1 MNVVENQRDSPLLDQ
16 GLDLIRSSGTDACV
30 LISIPASSQAET
42 VARRIHA
49 VSPSPRGRF
58 VPVDCAA
65 SPPALEEELFGRIDG
80 RYAPTACT
88 LFLKEVGRLSLDHQH
103 RLLATLID
111 ATLAS
116 WPARMRARVIASTS
130 ESLLDR
136 VIHGTFDDRLFYRLN
151 VIHLD
156 LRPRN

>member
-1 MNVVENQRDSPLLDQ
+1 MNVVENQRDSPLLAQ
-16 GLDLIRSSGTDACV
+16 GLDLIRTSGTDACV
-30 LISIPASSQAET
+30 LISMGVSSQAET

-58 VPVDCAA
+58 VPIDCAA
-65 SPPALEEELFGRIDG
+65 APPVLEEDMFARVNG
-80 RYAPTACT
+80 RYAQGACT
-88 LFLKEVGRLSLDHQH
+88 LFLKEVGRLSMEHQR
-103 RLLATLID
+103 RLLASLID

-116 WPARMRARVIASTS
+116 WPTRVRARVIACTS

-156 LRPRN
+156 LRQV

>member
-1 MNVVENQRDSPLLDQ
+1 MNVVENQQDSPLLAQ
-16 GLDLIRSSGTDACV
+16 GLELIRTSGTDACV
-30 LISIPASSQAET
+30 LISVGASSRAEAI
-42 VARRIHA
+42 ARRIHA

-58 VPVDCAA
+58 VPIDCAA
-65 SPPALEEELFGRIDG
+65 APAVLEEDLFGRVNG
-80 RYAPTACT
+80 RYAQGACT
-88 LFLKEVGRLSLDHQH
+88 LFLKEVGRLSMDHQR
-103 RLLATLID
+103 RLLASLID

-116 WPARMRARVIASTS
+116 WPTRIRARVIACSS

-156 LRPRN
+156 LRHA

>member
-1 MNVVENQRDSPLLDQ
+1 MNVVENQRDSPLLAQ
-16 GLDLIRSSGTDACV
+16 GLDLIRTSGTDACV
-30 LISIPASSQAET
+30 LISMGVSSQAET

-58 VPVDCAA
+58 AH
-65 SPPALEEELFGRIDG
+65 G
-80 RYAPTACT
+80 ACT
-88 LFLKEVGRLSLDHQH
+88 LFLKEVGRLSLDHQR
-103 RLLATLID
+103 RLLASLID

-116 WPARMRARVIASTS
+116 WPTRVRARVIACTS

-156 LRPRN
+156 LRQV

>member
-1 MNVVENQRDSPLLDQ
+1 MNVVENQRDSPLLAQ

-30 LISIPASSQAET
+30 LISIGASSQAEAI
-42 VARRIHA
+42 ARRIHS

-58 VPVDCAA
+58 VPIDCAA
-65 SPPALEEELFGRIDG
+65 APPALEEDLFARVNG
-80 RYAPTACT
+80 RYAQNACT
-88 LFLKEVGRLSLDHQH
+88 LFLKEVGRLSIDHQR
-103 RLLATLID
+103 RLLASLID

-116 WPARMRARVIASTS
+116 WPTRIRSRVIACTS

-156 LRPRN
+156 LRQA